1 MKIEVKIDEVTLN
14 TVVGEIVRYDDEGD
28 AYADGEVTVADK
40 VAAILAA
47 EAIKSPSWEPLRD
60 RVANI
65 RNEMIRE
72 AVRPLIR
79 EALERP
85 IRRTNAYGE
94 RVGSETT
101 LSEIIMD
108 EAKKVFTEVKDS
120 YTSRKPFIA
129 EVVAAEVKK
138 AFQADIQEQ
147 VKKARAAVAQELG
160 ATLSEAVIKTA
171 LEGLKAR

>member
-1 MKIEVKIDEVTLN
+1 MNIEIKIDQVTLD
-14 TVVGEIVRYDDEGD
+14 TVVGEIVRYDEDGD
-28 AYADGEVTVADK
+28 AEVVGSATVADK
-40 VAAILAA
+40 VAAIIAR
-47 EAIKSPSWEPLRD
+47 EAIKSPSWEPLRE
-60 RVANI
+60 RVTNL

-72 AVRPLIR
+72 AVKPLIR

-85 IRRTNAYGE
+85 IRRTNSYGE
-94 RVGSETT
+94 RVGAETT

-108 EAKKVFTEVKDS
+108 EAKRVFTEVKDS

-129 EVVAAEVKK
+129 EVVSAEVKK

-147 VKKARAAVAQELG
+147 VKKARQAVAQELG